1 MIRVLIV
8 DDSTAI
14 REGLSSLLNS
24 SGEFQ
29 VVGYAEDGLDA
40 VEKAG
45 DLLPDVVIMDA
56 QIPNMDGVEATKR
69 IKQAFP
75 GISVLFL
82 SVFSSYLEDSIAAG
96 ANGFLLKDCEPEELI
111 SELKRVAPANRLER

>member
-111 SELKRVAPANRLER
+111 SELKRVAPANRLEQ